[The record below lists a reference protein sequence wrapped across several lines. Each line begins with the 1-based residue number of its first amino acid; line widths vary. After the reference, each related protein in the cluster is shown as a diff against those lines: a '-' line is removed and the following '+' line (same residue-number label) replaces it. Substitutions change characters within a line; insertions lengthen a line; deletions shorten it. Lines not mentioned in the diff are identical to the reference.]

1 MRKIK
6 EFFNKYKPSK
16 RKLMQLYFALL
27 LNANVQNFAT
37 GAINRDKTKIVCAP
51 GINCYSCPGA
61 IGACPVGSLQAS
73 FSSTNH
79 SSIYYVVGILLL
91 YCVLFGR
98 MICGWACPFGLIG
111 ELLYKI
117 KSPKVKKSPVTRIL
131 SFFKYVVL
139 VFFVLIV
146 PILYGIRKVPLPAF
160 CKYICPVG
168 TVEGGLGL
176 LSNKANAGLFALLGP
191 LFTWKFL
198 LMVSILVGSI
208 FIFRLFCRF
217 ICPLGGLY
225 GLFNKFSLF
234 GVKVDEEKCTHCN
247 ICIAHCKCD
256 IKHVGDQECI
266 SCGDCIDVCPTK
278 AISWKGPKIL
288 LKPNEI
294 PADADNEVKAKQEK
308 KRLICRITTTVIL
321 LAALIGTIIFFWDPT
336 PAAPVTPPASSETD
350 EGNSG
355 ELVVGNKVGNL
366 CPSVNL
372 PIMTADGISIMTID
386 PTTTGKVT
394 IINFWGTWCGPCKAE
409 LPFFDEVAEKYAD
422 KVDVIA
428 IHSYLGSDDGPDY
441 IAEHYPNSKIIF
453 AMDNKCAESDFLGT
467 NGELFLA
474 LGFRD
479 AYPTTVIID
488 ENGVIIYSSPKAF
501 HSTAELLAE
510 LPASVL
516 GDEEIGPIEKEKGN
530 MVPGLIA
537 FGAMTVAGVGCF
549 LVFQYGIRKR
559 KQK

>member
-1 MRKIK
+1 MKIK
-6 EFFNKYKPSK
+6 ELFQKYKPSK

-27 LNANVQNFAT
+27 LSANVQNFAT
-37 GAINRDKTKIVCAP
+37 GSINQDKTKILCAP

-79 SSIYYVVGILLL
+79 TSIYYVVGILLL

-117 KSPKVKKSPVTRIL
+117 KSPKLKKSPVTRIL

-146 PILYGIRKVPLPAF
+146 PILYGIRQVPLPAF

-168 TVEGGLGL
+168 TIEGGLGL
-176 LSNKANAGLFALLGP
+176 LSVKANESNLFPLLGP

-198 LMVSILVGSI
+198 LMISVVVGSV

-225 GLFNKFSLF
+225 GLFNKFSMF
-234 GVKVDEEKCTHCN
+234 GVKVDKEKCTQCN
-247 ICIAHCKCD
+247 LCVAHCKCD

-266 SCGDCIDVCPTK
+266 SCGECIDICPTK

-294 PADADNEVKAKQEK
+294 PADASDDEKIAVKAKQEK

-321 LAALIGTIIFFWDPT
+321 LAVLIGTIIYFWDPT
-336 PAAPVTPPASSETD
+336 PAAPVEPPKQSENA
-350 EGNSG
+350 GNSG
-355 ELVVGNKVGNL
+355 ELVVGNQIGNL
-366 CPSVNL
+366 CPSIEL
-372 PIMTADGISIMTID
+372 PIITADGETGETID
-386 PTTTGKVT
+386 PTKTGKVT

-409 LPFFDEVAEKYAD
+409 LPFFNEVANEYAD
-422 KVDVIA
+422 KVTVIA
-428 IHSYLGSDDGPDY
+428 IHSVLQEKQAPDY
-441 IAEHYPNSKIIF
+441 IAKEYPDSNIIF
-453 AMDNKCAESDFLGT
+453 AVDKLCAESDVLGT
-467 NGELFLA
+467 NGEFFLS
-474 LGFRD
+474 LGYRD
-479 AYPTTVIID
+479 AYPVTLILD

-510 LPASVL
+510 LPEYIV
-516 GDEEIGPIEKEKGN
+516 GDVGPIEKEKAEV
-530 MVPGLIA
+530 VPAIIA
-537 FGAMTVAGVGCF
+537 FGVMVVLGAAS
-549 LVFQYGIRKR
+549 LVVFRVYVRK
-559 KQK
+559 KK

>member
-1 MRKIK
+1 MSKIK

-37 GAINRDKTKIVCAP
+37 GSINQDKTKIICAP

-79 SSIYYVVGILLL
+79 NSIYYVVGILLL

-98 MICGWACPFGLIG
+98 MICGWVCPFGLIG

-117 KSPKVKKSPVTRIL
+117 KSPKMKKSPVTRIL

-176 LSNKANAGLFALLGP
+176 LSNKANEGLFTLLGP

-198 LMVSILVGSI
+198 LMVSIVVGSI

-225 GLFNKFSLF
+225 GLFNKFSVF
-234 GVKVDEEKCTHCN
+234 GVKVDESKCTHCN
-247 ICIAHCKCD
+247 ICVAHCKCD

-288 LKPNEI
+288 LKPNEL
-294 PADADNEVKAKQEK
+294 PADADDEAKAKQNK
-308 KRLICRITTTVIL
+308 KKLICRITTTVLL
-321 LAALIGTIIFFWDPT
+321 LAVLIGTVIYFWDPT
-336 PAAPVTPPASSETD
+336 PAAPVTPPSQSETD
-350 EGNSG
+350 DNKPNEDGKPA
-355 ELVVGNKVGNL
+355 VGNKVGDL
-366 CPSVNL
+366 CPSVQL
-372 PIMTADGISIMTID
+372 PLLTVNGVNESETID
-386 PTTTGKVT
+386 PTKTGKVT

-422 KVDVIA
+422 KVNVIA
-428 IHSYLGSDDGPDY
+428 IHSYLGIDDGDEY
-441 IAEHYPNSKIIF
+441 IAEHYPNTKMIF
-453 AMDNKCAESDFLGT
+453 ARDNLCDQSDYLGT
-467 NGELFLA
+467 NGEFFLA
-474 LGFRD
+474 LGFRS

-488 ENGVIIYSSPKAF
+488 ENGVITYTSSKAF

-510 LPASVL
+510 LPAHIV
-516 GDEEIGPIEKEKGN
+516 GTVEQTEKEKGN
-530 MVPGLIA
+530 IVPGLIA
-537 FGAMTVAGVGCF
+537 FGVMTVLGVGTF
-549 LVFQYGIRKR
+549 LVFQYGIRKKR
-559 KQK
+559 

>member
-1 MRKIK
+1 MSKIK
-6 EFFNKYKPSK
+6 AFFTKYVPTK

-37 GAINRDKTKIVCAP
+37 GAINQDRTKIVCAP

-91 YCVLFGR
+91 YCILFGR
-98 MICGWACPFGLIG
+98 MICGWVCPFGLIG

-131 SFFKYVVL
+131 SFAKYVVL

-176 LSNKANAGLFALLGP
+176 LSNKANEGLFALLGP

-198 LMVSILVGSI
+198 LMVSVVVGSI

-217 ICPLGGLY
+217 LCPLGGLY
-225 GLFNKFSLF
+225 GLFNKFSVF
-234 GVKVDEEKCTHCN
+234 GVKVDESKCTHCN

-266 SCGDCIDVCPTK
+266 SCGDCIDVCPTN

-288 LKPNEI
+288 LKPNDL
-294 PADADNEVKAKQEK
+294 PADAEPEMKAKQDK

-321 LAALIGTIIFFWDPT
+321 LAVLIGTVIFFWDPT
-336 PAAPVTPPASSETD
+336 PAAPVTPPASSDTN
-350 EGNSG
+350 EGDSG

-366 CPSVNL
+366 CPSTEL
-372 PIMTADGISIMTID
+372 SILTSNGVTMNTID
-386 PTTTGKVT
+386 PTKTGKVT

-422 KVDVIA
+422 KVTVVA
-428 IHSYLGSDDGPDY
+428 IHTVLALEDAPDY
-441 IAEHYPNSKIIF
+441 IAQEYPNTKMIF
-453 AMDNKCAESDFLGT
+453 AVDKLCPESDFLGT
-467 NGELFLA
+467 NGEFFLE
-474 LGFRD
+474 LGFVPN
-479 AYPTTVIID
+479 AYPVTLILD

-501 HSTAELLAE
+501 HSTGELLE
-510 LPASVL
+510 VLPDYIV
-516 GDEEIGPIEKEKGN
+516 GEVGPVEKEKGN
-530 MVPGLIA
+530 LIPGLIA
-537 FGAMTVAGVGCF
+537 FGVMAVVGAGSF
-549 LVFQYGIRKR
+549 LVFQFGIRK
-559 KQK
+559 KK

>member
-1 MRKIK
+1 MNAVLTKIK
-6 EFFNKYKPSK
+6 NWLPTK

-27 LNANVQNFAT
+27 FNANIQNFAT
-37 GAINRDKTKIVCAP
+37 GSINQDSTKIICAP

-117 KSPKVKKSPVTRIL
+117 KSPKLKKSPVTRIL

-146 PILYGIRKVPLPAF
+146 PILYGIRQVPLPAF

-176 LSNKANAGLFALLGP
+176 LANKANEGLFTLLGP

-198 LMVSILVGSI
+198 LMVSIVVGSI

-217 ICPLGGLY
+217 MCPLGGLY
-225 GLFNKFSLF
+225 GLFNKFSVF
-234 GVKVDEEKCTHCN
+234 GVKVDKEKCTQCN
-247 ICIAHCKCD
+247 LCVAHCKCD

-266 SCGDCIDVCPTK
+266 SCGDCIDICPTK

-288 LKPNEI
+288 LKANDI
-294 PADADNEVKAKQEK
+294 PTDANDEAKAAAKAKQEK
-308 KRLICRITTTVIL
+308 TRLICRITTTVIL
-321 LAALIGTIIFFWDPT
+321 LAVLIGTIIYFWNPT
-336 PAAPVTPPASSETD
+336 PSAPVTPPSQSEGED
-350 EGNSG
+350 NG

-372 PIMTADGISIMTID
+372 SIIGDETTTID
-386 PTTTGKVT
+386 PSSTGKVT

-409 LPFFDEVAEKYAD
+409 LPFFNEVATLFAD
-422 KVDVIA
+422 KVDVIT
-428 IHSYLGSDDGPDY
+428 IHSVSGVGDAPAY
-441 IAEHYPNSKIIF
+441 IQENYPNSNIIF
-453 AMDNKCAESDFLGT
+453 TVDNQGAGRNPKV
-467 NGELFLA
+467 NGELFTL

-479 AYPTTVIID
+479 AYPATVIID
-488 ENGVIIYSSPKAF
+488 ENGVIIYTSYEAF
-501 HSTAELLAE
+501 HSTADLMSK
-510 LPASVL
+510 LPKSVL
-516 GDEEIGPIEKEKGN
+516 GDEEIVVEKEKPD
-530 MVPGLIA
+530 MTPGLIA
-537 FGAMTVAGVGCF
+537 LGVMVVLGAGC
-549 LVFQYGIRKR
+549 LVIFQIYIRK
-559 KQK
+559 KK